1 MLDILKASDKQTI
14 SVKDM
19 ENIVVK
25 RTGCSFSTLHDNVKE
40 TEFGSHGIE
49 EFIDNDSKVF
59 YVDKH
64 SMIRAYFDIFPYPL
78 SSELQGLVELDLSH
92 TRITSC
98 RDIVTKCLQTRHASC
113 AVLRKSTISDNTS
126 TWPFGVLDLLCWF
139 CPELRQV
146 DLTGCADLFDNS
158 LNNISDY
165 QSRVQVIDYLDASY
179 ILNCEDAAEK
189 IREMLLKK
197 SISLGANCYGWSPLH
212 SAILLGDIQL
222 VKEIV
227 AEIGGNDNNTNNNN
241 NVNNG
246 VLQTSLELA
255 TMLHHREIVELL
267 KNECNLSIR
276 PSRLVQLCF
285 LSQSGIENFDHP
297 VEALTSNEDALHKT
311 RISHNSKDCNL
322 IAFLKIF
329 YDNDDTQIKKELLE
343 GLYKKV
349 QCTVPDCLLAFSCWE
364 EKAICDAVKV
374 LMDETGCSANG
385 KIDGFPYLMVSMPS
399 VQMAELLVQEGAQI
413 DEKDRLGCTS
423 LFHAVE
429 KAPMSSSHHS
439 WKIFIEFLL
448 CNKANPNARNE
459 LSETPLLYS
468 LSSQFQSCEFC
479 SEVLCYDSVSSTST
493 TAFGVQVVE
502 IWRLLLKEKARANAK
517 DERDRSLL
525 HLLLSYLETGDSVQA
540 RKFLAMAKN
549 GLHLLQDY
557 GFEINSRNAEGNT
570 PLHLWASLPNEVISV
585 EAIEIGKEI
594 ISCGGAV
601 NARNDKGET
610 PLHLSK
616 CWGQVEILVEK
627 GAQLNMQDLNG
638 DTPFHKFIG
647 GDSLIGDNVKKGRWK
662 KCLALKMNPWCINKG
677 GKCPFE
683 VLLEK
688 KCFRS
693 AFNLLK
699 IIFEDN
705 ENGTL
710 SESAR
715 SYKDRKG
722 NSLLHI
728 LCAFENESTQSMCEY
743 LLEKGFDVNLQNEC
757 DQTPLHLVCSK
768 AGSKGPSLPEN
779 VTSSYICMLRK
790 YDADVNI
797 PDVGGHTCKALLDGN
812 EYLQNLLDE
821 DIEKVNIPNKI
832 KWIQESVKHKPV
844 LSQVVRGTKSRKVES
859 YHHHEIPI
867 GEGSFS
873 LVFPAVNEKD
883 GREVALK
890 RLEKARLLEKGVVLE
905 REVKCLL
912 QLSNCPFVVNYIS
925 CTSDSNFQYIVVE
938 LMEGSLDSYLRFEEE
953 CEHAFTICLN
963 LACGIEFLHKHGILH
978 RDLKPQN
985 ILYRTQP
992 NFTAKISDF
1001 GLSKILQPTES
1012 SGESESVMHS
1022 KAGTRCWMAP
1032 ELLGEHPQKHSKA
1045 SDIFSCGLLLH
1056 YVLSKKNHPFCWSFG
1071 EAFLK
1076 HPQQT
1081 EKNIEKG
1088 ERRLCPSLLPEASHL
1103 ITDMLS
1109 KKPKNRPAASSLQQF
1124 PFFWDDRKKIE
1135 FLKSVGNQK
1144 EFEEPRHQLTRL
1156 LTDVEKELESFYSKK
1171 RMWVTSGWEAKIQEI
1186 YDDVTSGFPWRTY
1199 NTKSAVELVRFI
1211 RNSHVHVYD
1220 LSSNSNKVLLMETFV
1235 YLRRFPFLLTE
1246 TYKAV
1251 KASEKWRTRKDL
1263 RHFFK

>member
-1 MLDILKASDKQTI
+1 M
-14 SVKDM
+14 SVKAM
-19 ENIVVK
+19 EKLVVQ
-25 RTGCSFSTLHDNVKE
+25 RTGRSFSTLHDNVKE
-40 TEFGSHGIE
+40 TEFGSHGIV
-49 EFIDNDSKVF
+49 EFTDNDSKIF
-59 YVDKH
+59 YVDKL
-64 SMIRAYFDIFPYPL
+64 SMIRGYFDIFPYPR
-78 SSELQGLVELDLSH
+78 SSEQQDLVELDLSH

-113 AVLRKSTISDNTS
+113 AVLRRSTINDNTT

-139 CPELRQV
+139 CPELHQV
-146 DLTGCADLFDNS
+146 DLTGCADLFNNS
-158 LNNISDY
+158 LNNVSYY
-165 QSRVQVIDYLDASY
+165 QSRIQVIDYLDASY

-189 IREMLLKK
+189 IRELLDKK
-197 SISLGANCYGWSPLH
+197 SISLDANCYGWSPLH

-227 AEIGGNDNNTNNNN
+227 AEIGGNNNNN
-241 NVNNG
+241 NAF
-246 VLQTSLELA
+246 LQTSLELA
-255 TMLHHREIVELL
+255 TVLHHREIVELF
-267 KNECNLSIR
+267 KNECNLSIT
-276 PSRLVQLCF
+276 PSRLVQLC
-285 LSQSGIENFDHP
+285 LLPQSGIEIFDHP
-297 VEALTSNEDALHKT
+297 AEALTSNEDALQKM
-311 RISHNSKDCNL
+311 RISHNSNDCNL

-329 YDNDDTQIKKELLE
+329 YDNDDTQVKKELLE

-374 LMDETGCSANG
+374 LMDETRCSANG

-399 VQMAELLVQEGAQI
+399 VQMAELLMQEGAQI

-429 KAPMSSSHHS
+429 KVLTSSSPQS
-439 WKIFIEFLL
+439 WKIFIHFLL

-468 LSSQFQSCEFC
+468 LSSQFQCCEFC
-479 SEVLCYDSVSSTST
+479 SEVLCYDSVSLTST
-493 TAFGVQVVE
+493 NVFEVQVVDV
-502 IWRLLLKEKARANAK
+502 WRLLLEAKARANAK
-517 DERDRSLL
+517 DEKDRSLL
-525 HLLLSYLETGDSVQA
+525 HLLLSYLETEDSVQA
-540 RKFLAMAKN
+540 RKFLAMVKN
-549 GLHLLQDY
+549 GLHLLQDC
-557 GFEINSRNAEGNT
+557 GLEINSRNGEGNT
-570 PLHLWASLPNEVISV
+570 PLHLWASLSKEVISV
-585 EAIEIGKEI
+585 EAIEIGKEL
-594 ISCGGAV
+594 ISRGGAV

-647 GDSLIGDNVKKGRWK
+647 EDSLIGENVKRGRWK
-662 KCLALKMNPWCINKG
+662 KCLALKMNPWCINKE

-705 ENGTL
+705 ENGAL

-715 SYKDRKG
+715 RYKDRKG

-728 LCAFENESTQSMCEY
+728 LCTLENESAQSMCEY
-743 LLEKGFDVNLQNEC
+743 LLEKGFDVNFQNEC

-925 CTSDSNFQYIVVE
+925 CTSDVNFQYIVVE
-938 LMEGSLDSYLRFEEE
+938 LMEGSLASYLSCDEE

-963 LACGIEFLHKHGILH
+963 LACGIEFLHKKGVLH

-985 ILYRTQP
+985 ILYRTHP
-992 NFTAKISDF
+992 NFIAKISDF
-1001 GLSKILQPTES
+1001 GLSKILQPTGS

-1135 FLKSVGNQK
+1135 FLTTVGNQK
-1144 EFEEPRHQLTRL
+1144 EFQEPRWQLARQ
-1156 LTDVEKELESFYSKK
+1156 LTDVERKLESFCSKNPA
-1171 RMWVTSGWEAKIQEI
+1171 WVTSGWDASIQEI
-1186 YDDVTSGFPWRTY
+1186 YNDVIHKYSGRKYDTQ
-1199 NTKSAVELVRFI
+1199 SAVELVRFI
-1211 RNSHVHVYD
+1211 RNSHVHVSN
-1220 LSSNSNKVLLMETFV
+1220 LSSNSKELLMETFV

-1251 KASEKWRTRKDL
+1251 KASEKWRARKDL

>member
-1 MLDILKASDKQTI
+1 MLDILKTSDKQTI
-14 SVKDM
+14 SVTDM
-19 ENIVVK
+19 ENLVVQ
-25 RTGCSFSTLHDNVKE
+25 RTGRSFSTLHDNVKE
-40 TEFGSHGIE
+40 TEFGSHGIV
-49 EFIDNDSKVF
+49 EFIDNDSKIF
-59 YVDKH
+59 YVDKL
-64 SMIRAYFDIFPYPL
+64 SMIRACFDVFHYPL
-78 SSELQGLVELDLSH
+78 SSELKGLVELDFSH

-98 RDIVTKCLQTRHASC
+98 RDIVTKCLRTRHASC
-113 AVLRKSTISDNTS
+113 AVLRKSTISDNTT

-139 CPELRQV
+139 CPKLRQV

-158 LNNISDY
+158 LNNISCY
-165 QSRVQVIDYLDASY
+165 QSRIQVIDYLDASY
-179 ILNCEDAAEK
+179 ILNCEDAAKK
-189 IREMLLKK
+189 IRELLDKK

-212 SAILLGDIQL
+212 SAILLGDILL

-227 AEIGGNDNNTNNNN
+227 AEIGGNNNNN
-241 NVNNG
+241 NANNG

-255 TMLHHREIVELL
+255 TVLHHREIVELF
-267 KNECNLSIR
+267 KNECNLSIT
-276 PSRLVQLCF
+276 PSRLVHLC
-285 LSQSGIENFDHP
+285 LLPESGIENFDHP
-297 VEALTSNEDALHKT
+297 VEALTSNEDALQKT

-329 YDNDDTQIKKELLE
+329 YDNDDTQVKKELLE
-343 GLYKKV
+343 GIYRKI
-349 QCTVPDCLLAFSCWE
+349 QCTVSDCLLAFSCWE

-374 LMDETGCSANG
+374 LMDETGSSANG

-399 VQMAELLVQEGAQI
+399 VHMAELLLQEGAQI
-413 DEKDRLGCTS
+413 DEKDRLGFTS

-429 KAPMSSSHHS
+429 KAPMSSSPQS
-439 WKIFIEFLL
+439 WKIFIQFLL
-448 CNKANPNARNE
+448 CNNANPNARNE

-468 LSSQFQSCEFC
+468 LSSQFQSCKFC

-493 TAFGVQVVE
+493 TAFEVQVVE
-502 IWRLLLKEKARANAK
+502 IWRLLLEAKARANAK

-525 HLLLSYLETGDSVQA
+525 HLLLSYLETGGSVPA
-540 RKFLAMAKN
+540 RKFLAMVKN
-549 GLHLLQDY
+549 GLHLLQDS
-557 GFEINSRNAEGNT
+557 GFEINSRNAEGST
-570 PLHLWASLPNEVISV
+570 PLHLWASLPNEVISN

-594 ISCGGAV
+594 ISRGGAV

-616 CWGQVEILVEK
+616 CWEQVEILVEK
-627 GAQLNMQDLNG
+627 GAQLNVQDLNG

-647 GDSLIGDNVKKGRWK
+647 DDSLIGDNVKKGRWK
-662 KCLALKMNPWCINKG
+662 KCLALKMNPWCINKE

-688 KCFRS
+688 KCFKS

-715 SYKDRKG
+715 RYKDRKG

-728 LCAFENESTQSMCEY
+728 LCTLENESAQSMCEY
-743 LLEKGFDVNLQNEC
+743 LLEKGFDVNFQNEC
-757 DQTPLHLVCSK
+757 DQTPLHLVCSE
-768 AGSKGPSLPEN
+768 AGSMGPSLPEN
-779 VTSSYICMLRK
+779 VTSNYICLLRK

-797 PDVGGHTCKALLDGN
+797 PDVEGHTCKALLDGN

-832 KWIQESVKHKPV
+832 KWIQESVKHKAV

-859 YHHHEIPI
+859 YYHHENPI
-867 GEGSFS
+867 GKGSFS

-890 RLEKARLLEKGVVLE
+890 RLEKARLHEKGVVLE

-912 QLSNCPFVVNYIS
+912 ELSNCPFVVNYIS
-925 CTSDSNFQYIVVE
+925 CTSDFNFQYIVVE
-938 LMEGSLDSYLRFEEE
+938 LMEGSLDSYLSCDEE
-953 CEHAFTICLN
+953 CEHAFTICLS
-963 LACGIEFLHKHGILH
+963 LASGIEFLHKQDVLH

-985 ILYRTQP
+985 ILYRTHP

-1001 GLSKILQPTES
+1001 GLSKILQPTECS
-1012 SGESESVMHS
+1012 SESESVMHS

-1056 YVLSKKNHPFCWSFG
+1056 YVLSKKKHPFCWTHG

-1076 HPQQT
+1076 NPQET
-1081 EKNIEKG
+1081 EKNIGKG
-1088 ERRLCPSLLPEASHL
+1088 KRRLCSSLSPEASHL
-1103 ITDMLS
+1103 ITDILS
-1109 KKPKNRPAASSLQQF
+1109 KKSKKRPPASSLQQY
-1124 PFFWDDRKKIE
+1124 PFFWDDRKKID
-1135 FLKSVGNQK
+1135 FLISVGNQK
-1144 EFEEPRHQLTRL
+1144 EFEEPRCQLTRQ
-1156 LTDVEKELESFYSKK
+1156 LTDVEKKLESFYSKK
-1171 RMWVTSGWEAKIQEI
+1171 PAWVTSGWQTNIQEI
-1186 YDDVTSGFPWRTY
+1186 YDDVIHGYSRRKY
-1199 NTKSAVELVRFI
+1199 DTKSAVELVRFI

-1220 LSSNSNKVLLMETFV
+1220 LSSNSNKELLMEKFV
-1235 YLRRFPFLLTE
+1235 YLRRFPILVTE

-1251 KASEKWRTRKDL
+1251 KVSEKWRTRKDL